1 MRSLKSAL
9 RLAGMGSAL
18 LDAAVFVSF
27 CRPRLSVPC
36 TTCISPASKSMS
48 RTSRPTISPRLM
60 PDPTAARSANS
71 MGFLGSRES
80 TSALMPSTGGG
91 GVRCSVSMA
100 GGSAYSH
107 GLESASPPFT
117 ASRNI
122 LWSVTDMSRT

>member
-1 MRSLKSAL
+1 MKVRKRLYVTPHARPDRRPKRELHGLPRIEGIDERPDAL
-9 RLAGMGSAL
+9 DGR
-18 LDAAVFVSF
+18 
-27 CRPRLSVPC
+27 
-36 TTCISPASKSMS
+36 
-48 RTSRPTISPRLM
+48 
-60 PDPTAARSANS
+60 
-71 MGFLGSRES
+71 
-80 TSALMPSTGGG
+80 

>member
-1 MRSLKSAL
+1 
-9 RLAGMGSAL
+9 
-18 LDAAVFVSF
+18 
-27 CRPRLSVPC
+27 
-36 TTCISPASKSMS
+36 
-48 RTSRPTISPRLM
+48 M

-80 TSALMPSTGGG
+80 TSALMPSTGG